1 MTKWLAG
8 IGAGVAAMLAALPL
22 ALADTAVAEAMGAA
36 GAAAGPDDTKKFIA
50 LAAGFCVCVAA
61 FAGALGQGRTA
72 SAALDGIARNP
83 QASDKIFVPMLLGL
97 AFIETLVIFSF
108 LISIL
113 MYGKI

>member
-22 ALADTAVAEAMGAA
+22 ALADTAAAEAMGAA
-36 GAAAGPDDTKKFIA
+36 AAAGPDDTKKFIA